1 MMLSHDLAAGTVISG
16 LAQAAPAVTRSGLNT
31 LQAGLLLLCF
41 LIVAG
46 GAATWVYGRLKS
58 RRRLFPAYC
67 VYVLLTLGAI
77 LMALPFYYMIVTSF
91 KTPTEAVAF
100 PPVWWPSEFRVQ
112 NYVEA
117 WSLGQQRPRVTFT
130 RYFQVSLITS
140 VVCTVGALITA
151 IMAGYA
157 FAKMKF
163 VGSDYFFFLMLAMLM
178 VPGQVLLVP
187 NYVILNQLGWLDT
200 YAALIVPWMASVFA
214 IFLLRQFIS
223 TIPDDLWDAA
233 QIDGAGRMYFLWMVV
248 VPLSKP
254 AIITAGIFLF
264 LGNWNS
270 LLWPLIVTKSEEM
283 RTIQVG
289 LQAFDQGAG
298 TDYHLLMAAS
308 TIVVMP
314 MVIVFFFLQRYFIE
328 GIARTGLK

>member
-1 MMLSHDLAAGTVISG
+1 MIPDPFTSTMHL
-16 LAQAAPAVTRSGLNT
+16 LAQAAPAPGEGLNSLQT
-31 LQAGLLLLCF
+31 LGLTLLSV
-41 LIVAG
+41 IAAG
-46 GAATWVYGRLKS
+46 GLATFVASKVRGKRGWNRVYWS
-58 RRRLFPAYC
+58 YTA
-67 VYVLLTLGAI
+67 LTLGAVV
-77 LMALPFYYMIVTSF
+77 MALPFYYMLITSV
-91 KTPTEAVAF
+91 KSHSEANAF
-100 PPVWWPSEFRVQ
+100 PPTWWPSKFHWE
-112 NYVEA
+112 NYAEA
-117 WSLGQQRPRVTFT
+117 WRLGQARPRVTFT

-140 VVCTVGALITA
+140 ACSTAGALFTA

-163 VGSDYFFFLMLAMLM
+163 FGSDYFFVLMLAMLM

-187 NYVILNQLGWLDT
+187 NYIMLNSLGWLDT
-200 YAALIVPWMASVFA
+200 FAALIVPWTASVFA
-214 IFLLRQFIS
+214 IFLLRQFI
-223 TIPDDLWDAA
+223 TTVPDDLWDAA
-233 QIDGAGRMYFLWMVV
+233 QIDGAGRFRFLWIVV

-270 LLWPLIVTKSEEM
+270 LLWPLIVTKREHM

-308 TIVVMP
+308 TIVVAP
-314 MVIVFFFLQRYFIE
+314 VVLVFFFLQRYFIQ
-328 GIARTGLK
+328 GIARSGLK